1 MRLIFKEMI
10 AKVKGVNRICQR
22 LKGYLLEQ
30 EWKRVKDGLLS
41 PVILRNGRK
50 K

>member
-10 AKVKGVNRICQR
+10 AKAKGVYRICQIS
-22 LKGYLLEQ
+22 KGYFLEQ
-30 EWKRVKDGLLS
+30 EWKRIKDGPLS